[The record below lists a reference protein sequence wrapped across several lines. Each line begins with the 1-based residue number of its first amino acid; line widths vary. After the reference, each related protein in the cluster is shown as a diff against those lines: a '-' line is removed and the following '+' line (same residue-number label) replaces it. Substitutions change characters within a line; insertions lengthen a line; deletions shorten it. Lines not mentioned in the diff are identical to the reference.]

1 MEAMPL
7 TVETRLSLA
16 RSPAPTGTR
25 TARSARVV
33 VVRDAVRE
41 VLLVVRLV
49 RVPALAGVRLVVRL
63 VVLAG
68 FRAPGVVVDISRTP
82 SQLILE

>member
-1 MEAMPL
+1 
-7 TVETRLSLA
+7 
-16 RSPAPTGTR
+16 
-25 TARSARVV
+25 V

-49 RVPALAGVRLVVRL
+49 RVPALAGVRLVLRL
-63 VVLAG
+63 VVPAG

-82 SQLILE
+82 SQLVWKMIEHVFVHDRLARVTAGQMKVS

>member
-1 MEAMPL
+1 
-7 TVETRLSLA
+7 
-16 RSPAPTGTR
+16 
-25 TARSARVV
+25 V

-49 RVPALAGVRLVVRL
+49 RVPALAGVRLVLRL

-68 FRAPGVVVDISRTP
+68 FRAPGVVVDISSTP